1 MSTLISTKFCAWC
14 TFVFVTTTYF
24 VKLGVWCS
32 NLRELALV
40 CSKCIAWFASGAPI
54 LPIVINPSYQITAF
68 VQSFHQPKMFK
79 MNETIQPMTINTNFR
94 SVMRIN
100 PPKITI
106 KNPNK
111 NISISILFL
120 WLRLPPYG
128 RISCFPIAEAN
139 VLNFLNPWA
148 SISFNDVERIT
159 LISYFPSNTADNKRV
174 MLSNLLNGL
183 WVVPS
188 SFVRII

>member
-1 MSTLISTKFCAWC
+1 MIIRAWDAIEECIFCCSVGMSTLIITKFCAWC
-14 TFVFVTTTYF
+14 TFVFVTTTDF
-24 VKLGVWCS
+24 VKLGVWRCY
-32 NLRELALV
+32 LWKLALV
-40 CSKCIAWFASGAPI
+40 CSKCIAWFTRRAPI

-111 NISISILFL
+111 NISIFQRIMMLCLLLWRAFQLPLTIL
-120 WLRLPPYG
+120 
-128 RISCFPIAEAN
+128 SE
-139 VLNFLNPWA
+139 
-148 SISFNDVERIT
+148 
-159 LISYFPSNTADNKRV
+159 
-174 MLSNLLNGL
+174 
-183 WVVPS
+183 
-188 SFVRII
+188 